1 MYDIQTATKI
11 VLNYRDNVNDIL
23 DTIKNKLKDNEQIV
37 LTDNGSYLI
46 NENNDYNINDAVK
59 GTVGFRYAQEYGNL
73 VIKNDNLYLKDIKVS
88 CKLTGYYYGL
98 LFEGFEGQLQQ
109 GELRNN
115 IILCE
120 ETWDDNRGQGA
131 YYVSQQ
137 NLTLML
143 DIIDAADDII
153 KDINICT
160 SAGKSKL
167 DKLK

>member
-11 VLNYRDNVNDIL
+11 VLNYRDNMIDIL
-23 DTIKNKLKDNEQIV
+23 NAIKNKLRDNEQIV

-46 NENNDYNINDAVK
+46 NENNDYNIDDVIK

-73 VIKNDNLYLKDIKVS
+73 VIKNDNLYLKDRKIS
-88 CKLTGYYYGL
+88 CKLNGYYYGL

-137 NLTLML
+137 NLNLML
-143 DIIDAADDII
+143 DIVDTADDII

-160 SAGKSKL
+160 ATNKSKL